1 MKKITSV
8 ILAVLLCFS
17 LALTAMAVGG
27 ARYIVD
33 EGDRLTASEL
43 SELEGRA
50 EVLYDRGGIGASC
63 LIVDSLGVY
72 TAPEYIDDVYAD
84 NCPASDAV
92 VLLNE
97 VESGSAYLYYIGD
110 ADSAVLGHEAELLGA
125 YNNEDTYFDGIYEFI
140 DTVAEIVLGDSDLE
154 SAALDAPASTAA
166 AGNVSETLPGALDK
180 DHPARLVDGEHLLGT
195 EEADEISRMLDE
207 ISVRQ
212 NFDVVIVTVGSL
224 GAKSAQA
231 FADDYYDCN
240 GYGMGADRD
249 GVLLL
254 ISMEERDWYIS
265 TCGYGIEAI
274 TDAGRNTMSDY
285 FVPYLSDGDY
295 YTAFKTYAE
304 LCDKFVTQ
312 ARTDVSYGI
321 GNLDDLDYSIP
332 LTAEDWI
339 TAVCVNIVIGIVA
352 ALIVCSILK
361 GKLKTVA
368 MQRGAYNYTVENSFE
383 VTQSSDLFLYS
394 TVSRTAK
401 PKENESSGGGS
412 STHTSSSGT
421 SHGGGG
427 GKF

>member
-1 MKKITSV
+1 
-8 ILAVLLCFS
+8 
-17 LALTAMAVGG
+17 
-27 ARYIVD
+27 
-33 EGDRLTASEL
+33 
-43 SELEGRA
+43 
-50 EVLYDRGGIGASC
+50 
-63 LIVDSLGVY
+63 
-72 TAPEYIDDVYAD
+72 
-84 NCPASDAV
+84 
-92 VLLNE
+92 
-97 VESGSAYLYYIGD
+97 
-110 ADSAVLGHEAELLGA
+110 
-125 YNNEDTYFDGIYEFI
+125 
-140 DTVAEIVLGDSDLE
+140 
-154 SAALDAPASTAA
+154 
-166 AGNVSETLPGALDK
+166 
-180 DHPARLVDGEHLLGT
+180 
-195 EEADEISRMLDE
+195 MLDE

-312 ARTDVSYGI
+312 ARTDVSYDI

-361 GKLKTVA
+361 SKLKTVA
-368 MQRGAYNYTVENSFE
+368 MQRGANNYTVEDSFE